1 MITEYDFYMNLYDGF
16 IKTNNFKN
24 EKILWKMNSII
35 KLMKLTEGSE
45 KGEFCESGL
54 RMIMTLFKSYKFDSC
69 DIESKDFDHSSIQQ
83 KEIVIPI
90 LREEFI

>member
-1 MITEYDFYMNLYDGF
+1 MNLYDDF
-16 IKTNNFKN
+16 IKTNNINN

-35 KLMKLTEGSE
+35 KLMKLTEGNE

-54 RMIMTLFKSYKFDSC
+54 RMIMTLFNSYQFDSY
-69 DIESKDFDHSSIQQ
+69 DIESEDFDSSSIQQ
-83 KEIVIPI
+83 KKILVPI

>member
-1 MITEYDFYMNLYDGF
+1 MNLYDGF

-45 KGEFCESGL
+45 NGEFCESGL
-54 RMIMTLFKSYKFDSC
+54 RMIMILFKSYQFDSC
-69 DIESKDFDHSSIQQ
+69 DIKSKVFDNSSIPQ
-83 KEIVIPI
+83 KEIVMPI